1 VIIFPAIDIK
11 NKQCVRLK
19 QGKASLVTVFSPDP
33 LEMAARWQDEGATW
47 LHVIDLDGAFDGKP
61 VNLEIIEKICAKFPL
76 SLQVGGGIRDLETA
90 GRYLEAGAVRVII
103 GTLALERPE
112 LYAEICGTFSGRVG
126 VSLDA
131 RRGRLKTKGWLK
143 DAGLSIEEA
152 LPELLRQ
159 GTAFV
164 IYTDIE
170 RDGMH
175 SGVDI
180 KRVAGLADS
189 STVPVIAAGGV
200 TALEDIRALYPLSL
214 RSRLEGVITG
224 RAVYEGTLKLHEAIA
239 WVEAQRKMR
248 YSSVSNY

>member
-11 NKQCVRLK
+11 DKQCVRLR
-19 QGKASLVTVFSPDP
+19 QGKAAQATVFSSDP
-33 LEMAARWQDEGATW
+33 VEMALRWKDEGAVW
-47 LHVIDLDGAFDGKP
+47 LHIIDLDGAFEGKP
-61 VNLEIIEKICAKFPL
+61 VNLGIIEEICGRL
-76 SLQVGGGIRDLETA
+76 SLSVQVGGGIRDLETA
-90 GRYLEAGAVRVII
+90 RLYLEAGAARVII

-112 LYAEICGTFSGRVG
+112 LYAEICGRFPGRAG

-131 RRGRLKTKGWLK
+131 REGRLKTRGWLK
-143 DAGLSIEEA
+143 DAGLTIEEA

-159 GTAFV
+159 GTAFIV
-164 IYTDIE
+164 YTDIE
-170 RDGMH
+170 RDGMR
-175 SGVDI
+175 SGVNI
-180 KRVAGLADS
+180 ERVAGLAAS

-239 WVEAQRKMR
+239 WVEAQRKMGFAPI
-248 YSSVSNY
+248 